1 MAEKKSA
8 AKGGESADGDAA
20 ASKKKKLMIIGGA
33 AALVVLIGA
42 AAAFFL
48 LGGKKDEEAEKAKA
62 EAEAAAAPPPPPIYA
77 SLGQT
82 FTITLAAPDRPRY
95 MKVAISAMGHDK
107 GAMDSLELHAPLVR
121 SRLNSLLGAAD
132 FEKLRTAEGKEALRA
147 EVLKAVQEVVQGQ
160 AGAHATPAEEG
171 EHAETVKT
179 GVEQVFFTEFVLQ

>member
-8 AKGGESADGDAA
+8 AKGGESGEGDAA
-20 ASKKKKLMIIGGA
+20 GAAAKKKKLMIIGGA
-33 AALVVLIGA
+33 AALVVLLGA

-48 LGGKKDEEAEKAKA
+48 LGGKKDEEAEKAK
-62 EAEAAAAPPPPPIYA
+62 AEAAAAPPPPPIYA

-107 GAMDSLELHAPLVR
+107 AAMDNLEVHAPLVR

-132 FEKLRTAEGKEALRA
+132 FEKLRTAEGKEALRT
-147 EVLKAVQEVVQGQ
+147 EVLKAVQEVVEAQ
-160 AGAHATPAEEG
+160 AAATPAKEG
-171 EHAETVKT
+171 EHAGPVKT
-179 GVEQVFFTEFVLQ
+179 GVEQVYFTEFVLQ